1 MDRVASWIASL
12 GLLLSYGALMAAT
25 FNPTSSF
32 PAIHIPF
39 SLAIWAVFFFF
50 GGYFLYSAMFAA
62 IGAAC
67 STDQDAAQLQWLAM
81 GPLVFTM
88 MIYWTVL
95 SDPSSK
101 MSLILSEIPWFSPVL
116 MPMRISI
123 QSPPVWQLV
132 LSVVLLLLAIFG
144 VIYLSAKVY
153 RIGVLMY
160 GKRPTLP
167 ELVRWVRY
175 S

>member
-1 MDRVASWIASL
+1 
-12 GLLLSYGALMAAT
+12 
-25 FNPTSSF
+25 
-32 PAIHIPF
+32 
-39 SLAIWAVFFFF
+39 
-50 GGYFLYSAMFAA
+50 
-62 IGAAC
+62 
-67 STDQDAAQLQWLAM
+67 
-81 GPLVFTM
+81 M

-123 QSPPVWQLV
+123 QSPPVWQLI

-144 VIYLSAKVY
+144 VIYISAKVY

-167 ELVRWVRY
+167 ELVRWLRY